1 MVGYHPVPAWI
12 GSKLLQIRI
21 KVKHIY
27 PYVCLSSPCCG
38 SIVSVWGEGMKAT
51 DGKLFG
57 KRVRAARKAAKLSLE
72 EVAEKADSTYNHLS
86 QIERGTR
93 RPSFKLIFALARVL
107 GVSALN
113 FFIFDA
119 EDTDARAVRR
129 RVTSALENC
138 NIEELLRVD
147 RFIKF
152 VLRP

>member
-1 MVGYHPVPAWI
+1 
-12 GSKLLQIRI
+12 
-21 KVKHIY
+21 
-27 PYVCLSSPCCG
+27 
-38 SIVSVWGEGMKAT
+38 MKAT
-51 DGKLFG
+51 DGELFG

-107 GVSALN
+107 GVPALN

-138 NIEELLRVD
+138 SIEELLRVD